1 MSVHAQPAP
10 SCQRMDDYAA
20 QDQGEEGGVLAVGG
34 LHIAQ
39 LYPVP
44 LEFGKSLSCDVLR
57 VNSYSYIYVHV
68 LAFFQNLESEFFSSV
83 RKFNIKLVHVLTLF
97 VMSVVNSVCVMCYI
111 CGAISQS
118 QIS

>member
-10 SCQRMDDYAA
+10 SCQRMDDYTA

-57 VNSYSYIYVHV
+57 VNSYSYICK
-68 LAFFQNLESEFFSSV
+68 NLESEFLSSV

>member
-1 MSVHAQPAP
+1 MSLHAQPAP

-44 LEFGKSLSCDVLR
+44 LEFGKSLSCDILT
-57 VNSYSYIYVHV
+57 VNSSYSYICTCT
-68 LAFFQNLESEFFSSV
+68 SIFS
-83 RKFNIKLVHVLTLF
+83 KHGK
-97 VMSVVNSVCVMCYI
+97 
-111 CGAISQS
+111 
-118 QIS
+118 

>member
-1 MSVHAQPAP
+1 
-10 SCQRMDDYAA
+10 MDDYAA

-57 VNSYSYIYVHV
+57 VNSYSYICTCTSIFSKLGKWIFEQCKEIQHKIGTCIDIVCHV
-68 LAFFQNLESEFFSSV
+68 CGEFCLCNVLYMWCHLSV
-83 RKFNIKLVHVLTLF
+83 SDKL
-97 VMSVVNSVCVMCYI
+97 
-111 CGAISQS
+111 G
-118 QIS
+118 

>member
-57 VNSYSYIYVHV
+57 VNSYSYICTCT
-68 LAFFQNLESEFFSSV
+68 SIFS
-83 RKFNIKLVHVLTLF
+83 KL
-97 VMSVVNSVCVMCYI
+97 
-111 CGAISQS
+111 GK
-118 QIS
+118 